1 MTKLFAMRAS
11 FFALL
16 ISLVGIVGPRQAI
29 ADETTLLEQDS
40 RAALK
45 SLYSASPGA
54 RALGERAK
62 AILIFPNI
70 TKAGFIVG
78 GQGGEGVLLVNG
90 KVTAHYNTRAVSI
103 GMQAGMQTFGY
114 AMFFMSDKVL
124 SDFRSSRNFQVGV
137 GPSVVVL
144 DTGAGKDINTLT
156 TKSDI
161 YATIFDQTGLMAGA
175 SLQGSKITKL
185 ND

>member
-1 MTKLFAMRAS
+1 MTKPVGISGGICAFMVSLFAI
-11 FFALL
+11 F
-16 ISLVGIVGPRQAI
+16 GTGQAI
-29 ADETTLLEQDS
+29 ADEASLLEQES
-40 RAALK
+40 RAALT

-54 RALGERAK
+54 KALGERAK

-70 TKAGFIVG
+70 TKAGLIVG

-90 KVTAHYNTRAVSI
+90 EVAAHYNTGAVSI

-124 SDFRSSRNFQVGV
+124 SDFRSSRNFQIGV

-156 TKSDI
+156 AKSDI

-175 SLQGSKITKL
+175 SVQGSKITKL
-185 ND
+185 SD

>member
-1 MTKLFAMRAS
+1 MTRLFAMKTV
-11 FFALL
+11 FFTLL
-16 ISLVGIVGPRQAI
+16 ISLFGIVGPSQAL
-29 ADETTLLEQDS
+29 ASDGTLLEQDS
-40 RAALK
+40 RAALS
-45 SLYSASPGA
+45 SLYSGSPGA
-54 RALGERAK
+54 RALGERAN

-78 GQGGEGVLLVNG
+78 GQGGEGVLLVKD
-90 KVTAHYNTRAVSI
+90 KVVGHYNTRAVSI

-124 SDFRSSRNFQVGV
+124 SEFRNSKNFQVGV

-144 DTGAGKDINTLT
+144 DTGAAKDITTLT
-156 TKSDI
+156 AKSDI
-161 YATIFDQTGLMAGA
+161 YATIFDQSGLMAGA

-185 ND
+185 DQ